1 MRGAA
6 PSTTRLAH
14 LDQDDKP
21 VLIYST
27 FPSAAEAERIGGAL
41 VDRGLA
47 ACVNILPGMTSIY
60 IWDGQR
66 QRDSEAAMIVKT
78 RASLAETA
86 IAEARKTHPYSNPA
100 FVVLPAGGGSEDFL
114 RWIMEQTAKPAT

>member
-1 MRGAA
+1 
-6 PSTTRLAH
+6 

-27 FPSAAEAERIGGAL
+27 YPSAAEAERIGGAL

-60 IWDGQR
+60 VWEGKR
-66 QRDSEAAMIVKT
+66 QHDSEAAMIVKT
-78 RASLAETA
+78 RTGLADA
-86 IAEARKTHPYSNPA
+86 VIAEARKLHPYSNPA
-100 FVVLPAGGGSEDFL
+100 FVVLPIEGGSADFL
-114 RWIMEQTAKPAT
+114 RWIMEQTATPG